1 MELNYDSFWFVLLV
15 TIGIIFLS
23 LAIFFG
29 LKIAYAEEGLF
40 PEKCI
45 KYNDNKTVII
55 IKHGWTFFGPLSCNG
70 YEETIAQ
77 FLTLNFSTVKDT
89 YELEYMTR

>member
-29 LKIAYAEEGLF
+29 LKIAYSSDSEDPAGWCLRHEYPYNILCMQFERERLMLEINKNLEILLNRSAEW
-40 PEKCI
+40 
-45 KYNDNKTVII
+45 DKTI
-55 IKHGWTFFGPLSCNG
+55 P
-70 YEETIAQ
+70 YP
-77 FLTLNFSTVKDT
+77 
-89 YELEYMTR
+89 